1 MLVFLG
7 NFSRVLLANGL
18 MLMLTVTESDS
29 DGIRQDF
36 LSIAKGKKSSNNFYL
51 QNDIN
56 ANLGQNRLKQ

>member
-36 LSIAKGKKSSNNFYL
+36 LSIAKRKKSSNNFNL

-56 ANLGQNRLKQ
+56 TNLGQDRLKQ